1 MSANSV
7 SDDHLTGWPLFPF
20 YYAVINYTEK
30 LRFFSTHVG
39 VPVRD
44 EEPHDI

>member
-7 SDDHLTGWPLFPF
+7 SDFLFPF
-20 YYAVINYTEK
+20 YYTVINYTEK
-30 LRFFSTHVG
+30 LKFFSTHVG
-39 VPVRD
+39 VPVRPD